1 MALPEIDEIIG
12 PVYSLVPTRIRLRA
26 QDSLEHLLRTVQ
38 NTMVTGTPY
47 EPFGIQAIQEYFGH
61 NRYAQS
67 LFVYE
72 PPLPDSFSGTATAE
86 EESGVQSR
94 LRAAAELNTQTR
106 VPFGLIF
113 VLTPRG
119 DDLGIWVRYDDH
131 FIERGRVQSLV
142 EDFKQALNHL
152 LTSKH
157 NLRLWNALSRL
168 MLATRAME
176 NH

>member
-1 MALPEIDEIIG
+1 MALPEVDEIIG

-38 NTMVTGTPY
+38 DTMVKGTPY
-47 EPFGIQAIQEYFGH
+47 EPFGIQAIKEHFGH

-72 PPLPDSFSGTATAE
+72 PPLPDSFSATATAE

-106 VPFGLIF
+106 VPFGLIL

-119 DDLGIWVRYDDH
+119 DDLGIWVRYDDN
-131 FIERGRVQSLV
+131 FIERTRVLSLV
-142 EDFKQALNHL
+142 EDFKRALDRL
-152 LTSKH
+152 LTSECII
-157 NLRLWNALSRL
+157 S
-168 MLATRAME
+168 LARAILPRG
-176 NH
+176 